1 MFAEWS
7 TEFKNKPG
15 YETLASLH
23 NGTTHRTS
31 ISNVGLAASTKG
43 SGSKSTASSNSSSS
57 SFNNKE
63 KDKEKSKSGTSG
75 VRSKK
80 GQQSETRPVTYSSEK
95 VNIILFYTYLCM
107 LRIINFLIINF
118 FLD

>member
-1 MFAEWS
+1 MLFAEWS

-15 YETLASLH
+15 YETLANLH

-43 SGSKSTASSNSSSS
+43 PGSKSTSSSNSSSS
-57 SFNNKE
+57 SSVTNKE

-80 GQQSETRPVTYSSEK
+80 GQQSETRPVTYSPEK
-95 VNIILFYTYLCM
+95 VNITLFYIYLCM
-107 LRIINFLIINF
+107 LYN
-118 FLD
+118 